1 MKKIIA
7 IAALTCL
14 FTGSAFAEA
23 TIGAET
29 SHPGSGLATTHSASF
44 DVNARY
50 EPLAFV
56 DVATN
61 AGSLSDVK
69 ATEKAVVL
77 TSQFNY
83 KTGHTYILSGVT
95 SSGANAGKLDVGF
108 AINKNVPA
116 GLTQKTSLQ
125 GGAAAGSAY
134 VLVASKGTGTLAEG
148 STVVNFT
155 VTDYAS

>member
-14 FTGSAFAEA
+14 FAGSAFADA
-23 TIGAET
+23 TVGTDT
-29 SHPGSGLATTHSASF
+29 SHAGSGIATTHSASF
-44 DVNARY
+44 DVNVRY

-69 ATEKAVVL
+69 ATETALVL
-77 TSQFNY
+77 SSQFNY
-83 KTGHTYILSGVT
+83 KVGHTYILSGVT
-95 SSGANAGKLDVGF
+95 SSGANAGNLNVGF
-108 AINKNVPA
+108 ATTKTVPA
-116 GLTQKTSLQ
+116 GLGQKTSLQ
-125 GGAAAGSAY
+125 GGSAAGSAY